1 MVKIGVGKKGNVCL
15 SNSLKKKSG
24 KKLIFDL
31 NEFKLGLKITLNIS
45 GNPVLKNV
53 KNTQMIKVNFVFLL
67 KEEFCCR

>member
-45 GNPVLKNV
+45 CNPVLKNV

-67 KEEFCCR
+67 KEEFRCR